1 MKLRMTLLTLFFILA
16 GTGLVAF
23 LLHGYVFSI
32 YEVTLT
38 EVSKVVKAGDTV
50 EITVVPIN
58 GLGFRPPLRKAPF
71 ELEFRKG
78 EALAE
83 PAGGSTSEGS
93 VKLKCL
99 KPGRVEVLVIPEH
112 ALKPT
117 IVEFE
122 IK

>member
-38 EVSKVVKAGDTV
+38 EVPKVVKAGDTV
-50 EITVVPIN
+50 KITVVPMN

-93 VKLKCL
+93 VKLKAVQTG
-99 KPGRVEVLVIPEH
+99 KVEVLVVPKH
-112 ALKPT
+112 ALKPSL
-117 IVEFE
+117 IEFE

>member
-1 MKLRMTLLTLFFILA
+1 MKLKMTLLALFFILA
-16 GTGLVAF
+16 GAGLVAF

-32 YEVTLT
+32 YEVTLN
-38 EVSKVVKAGDTV
+38 EVPKVVISGDTV
-50 EITVVPIN
+50 EITVIPIN
-58 GLGFRPPLRKAPF
+58 GLGFRPPLRTAPF
-71 ELEFRKG
+71 RMEFRQG
-78 EALAE
+78 EGLTA

-99 KPGRVEVLVIPEH
+99 KTGRVEVLVIPEH

-117 IVEFE
+117 MIEFE

>member
-1 MKLRMTLLTLFFILA
+1 MKPKMTFFTVFIILA
-16 GTGLVAF
+16 CLGLVAF

-38 EVSKVVKAGDTV
+38 VVPKEVKAGDTV
-50 EITVVPIN
+50 EITVVPMN

-71 ELEFRKG
+71 QIEFREG
-78 EALAE
+78 ESLTE

-93 VKLKCL
+93 VRLKAV
-99 KPGRVEVLVIPEH
+99 KSGSVEVLVIPEH
-112 ALKPT
+112 ALKPSL
-117 IVEFE
+117 IEFE